1 MCVQVTLLTPIL
13 AAKQRELTY
22 YRQHDGIVK
31 SVGGLIRRAR
41 SGLRD
46 PRQRPLNEA
55 GGTFPPHTDPGKMVT
70 SSHYLEAPRRLRAF
84 VRAHE
89 TSLVVLAA
97 LVGTISGL
105 VVAAMSAAVEGLHVL
120 LFNLEMGDRLS
131 SQFRIEPLRALLVP
145 SLGGLLLGVAFLL
158 LLRWRPAREIDPIE
172 ANALHGGRMSFRG
185 SLIVALQTV
194 WSSGVGASVGLEAG
208 YTQLASGLAA
218 SLGRGFHLR
227 RGDQRIMVGCGAAA
241 AIAGAFGA
249 PLAGAFYAF
258 ELVIGGYTPA
268 SLTPVG
274 VAAVAGYFVAHGI
287 HSDVAGRRRRCGRRC
302 ARARSRHRGVARRPG
317 GAVRHRHHARRGAV
331 RDVACQDQALAAAA
345 AGAGGPRRRPARPD
359 NAAGDV
365 VGARRAAFCRICF
378 NSAFGAR
385 DHFHPESD
393 CFRHLAGIGFRGGLF
408 FATLFLGAIGGH
420 LFAGGFDAIWPGL
433 NLSPNVYAI
442 IGMSA
447 LSASV
452 IGGPLTMSF
461 IALELT
467 GNLWLTTAVLVA
479 VIISTQ
485 ITRELFGY
493 SFATWRLHLRGETIR
508 SAADVGWIR
517 DLTVRSLMRRDVA
530 TVSANMAI
538 EEFRDKFPLG
548 SKTQVVAVDG
558 TGRYVGL
565 ALVADAHAP
574 DIKAPDGLIGLLH
587 YRDVV
592 LHPGMNIQEAIAVF
606 DAAEAELLA
615 VVDIDGEHRP
625 IGLLTE
631 AHAMRRYAE
640 ESEQRRREVIGDI

>member
-1 MCVQVTLLTPIL
+1 
-13 AAKQRELTY
+13 
-22 YRQHDGIVK
+22 
-31 SVGGLIRRAR
+31 
-41 SGLRD
+41 
-46 PRQRPLNEA
+46 
-55 GGTFPPHTDPGKMVT
+55 MVT
-70 SSHYLEAPRRLRAF
+70 TSRYIEAPRRLRAF

-97 LVGTISGL
+97 LIGTIGGL
-105 VVAAMSAAVEGLHVL
+105 VVAAMSAAVQGMHAL
-120 LFNLEMGDRLS
+120 LFNLEIGDRLS
-131 SQFRIEPLRALLVP
+131 SQYRIDSWRALLVP
-145 SLGGLLLGVAFLL
+145 SLGGLVLGVAFLV
-158 LLRWRPAREIDPIE
+158 LLRWRPSREIDPIE

-185 SLIVALQTV
+185 SVIVALQTI

-227 RGDQRIMVGCGAAA
+227 RADQRIMVGCGAAA

-274 VAAVAGYFVAHGI
+274 VAAVAGYFVTHGFAALSLGI
-287 HSDVAGRRRRCGRRC
+287 GVGPVGDIRGRDLAIAALLGIL
-302 ARARSRHRGVARRPG
+302 AALFGIVIMRGVALCETLLSKTGLWPP
-317 GAVRHRHHARRGAV
+317 
-331 RDVACQDQALAAAA
+331 L
-345 AGAGGPRRRPARPD
+345 RPALGGL
-359 NAAGDV
+359 A
-365 VGARRAAFCRICF
+365 VGLLALLTPQVM
-378 NSAFGAR
+378 SSGHGAL
-385 DHFHPESD
+385 HF
-393 CFRHLAGIGFRGGLF
+393 AGIVSMPLTFIATVFALKAIASVISLGSGFRGGLF
-408 FATLFLGAIGGH
+408 FATLLLGVLGGR
-420 LFAGGFDAIWPGL
+420 LFAAGVDMIWPGL
-433 NLSPNVYAI
+433 NLDPNVYAI

-461 IALELT
+461 IALEST

-517 DLTVRSLMRRDVA
+517 DLTVRSLMRPDLT
-530 TVSANMAI
+530 TVDENMSI
-538 EEFRDKFPLG
+538 EEFRGKFPLG
-548 SKTQVVAVDG
+548 SKTQVVAVDAD
-558 TGRYVGL
+558 GRYVGL
-565 ALVADAHAP
+565 ALVAEAHAP
-574 DIKAPDGLIGLLH
+574 DIAAASRLNGILH

-592 LHPGMNIQEAIAVF
+592 LHPVMNIQEAFAVF
-606 DAAEAELLA
+606 DAAEAESL
-615 VVDIDGEHRP
+615 VVVETGGEQRP
-625 IGLLTE
+625 IGILSE

-640 ESEQRRREVIGDI
+640 ESEQRRREAVGDV

>member
-1 MCVQVTLLTPIL
+1 
-13 AAKQRELTY
+13 
-22 YRQHDGIVK
+22 
-31 SVGGLIRRAR
+31 
-41 SGLRD
+41 
-46 PRQRPLNEA
+46 
-55 GGTFPPHTDPGKMVT
+55 MVT
-70 SSHYLEAPRRLRAF
+70 TSRYLEAPRRLRAF

-89 TSLVVLAA
+89 TSLVVLAG
-97 LVGTISGL
+97 LIGTTGGL
-105 VVAAMSAAVEGLHVL
+105 VVVAMSMAVAGLHAL
-120 LFNLEMGDRLS
+120 LFDISIRERLS
-131 SQFRIEPLRALLVP
+131 SQPSIEPLRALLVP
-145 SLGGLLLGVAFLL
+145 SLGGLVLGLAFLL

-185 SLIVALQTV
+185 SVIVALQTV

-227 RGDQRIMVGCGAAA
+227 RADQRIMVGCGAAA

-274 VAAVAGYFVAHGI
+274 VAAVAGYFVTHGFAALSLGI
-287 HSDVAGRRRRCGRRC
+287 GVGPVGDIRGRDLAIAALLGIL
-302 ARARSRHRGVARRPG
+302 AALFGIVIMRGVALCETLLSKTGLWPP
-317 GAVRHRHHARRGAV
+317 
-331 RDVACQDQALAAAA
+331 L
-345 AGAGGPRRRPARPD
+345 RPALGGL
-359 NAAGDV
+359 A
-365 VGARRAAFCRICF
+365 VGLLALLTPQVM
-378 NSAFGAR
+378 SSGHGAL
-385 DHFHPESD
+385 HF
-393 CFRHLAGIGFRGGLF
+393 AGIVSMPLTFIAAVFVLKAIASVISLGSGFRGGLF
-408 FATLFLGAIGGH
+408 FATLLLGVLGGH
-420 LFAGGFDAIWPGL
+420 LFAAGFDTIWPGL
-433 NLSPNVYAI
+433 NLDPNVYAI
-442 IGMSA
+442 VGMSA

-461 IALELT
+461 IALEST

-517 DLTVRSLMRRDVA
+517 DLTVGRLMRQDLA
-530 TVSANMAI
+530 TVNAEMRI
-538 EEFRDKFPLG
+538 EEFRGKFPLG
-548 SKTQVVAVDG
+548 SKNRVVAVDAA
-558 TGRYVGL
+558 GRYVGL
-565 ALVADAHAP
+565 ALVAEAHAP
-574 DIKAPDGLIGLLH
+574 DIDAAGGLVGILH

-592 LHPGMNIQEAIAVF
+592 LHPVMNIQQAIAVF
-606 DAAEAELLA
+606 DAAEAESL
-615 VVDIDGEHRP
+615 VVVETGGEQRP
-625 IGLLTE
+625 IGILSE

-640 ESEQRRREVIGDI
+640 ESEQRRREAVGDI